1 MRSRRRVART
11 FRRKTRSIRSGRA
24 WVAGLF
30 ALMSAAAAAS
40 AQTPPAPAGSA
51 ASSQTPPVPLRGG
64 LSMLTVAGMNVTV
77 QDGPQGLVVVDTG
90 PASAA
95 SQLLRQI
102 REFSD
107 RPIRFLIDTN
117 ADAQVIGGNAVVAA
131 AGQSLATTDTFD
143 ALEVNGNT
151 SKVSLPGQGAT
162 AVVIARQSVL
172 TQMLSEPG
180 ANYASAALP
189 SDTFTRQQFNFFLNA
204 TPISVVSL
212 PAGHSGSDAA
222 VRFDRPDVVV
232 TGAVF
237 DQTRFPVIDVANGGS
252 IDGEIQALDEIANT
266 LSYAHVPVL
275 ENSGATLIVPIRG
288 PVSDEDDLVTYRDM
302 VSTVRGRIAYYIGQG
317 KTLGQVK
324 ALNPAR
330 GYKSRYG
337 TDSGS
342 WTTDD
347 FIKAVYQTLK
357 SGTHHGRSAP

>member
-1 MRSRRRVART
+1 MMAL
-11 FRRKTRSIRSGRA
+11 GA
-24 WVAGLF
+24 AMAAG
-30 ALMSAAAAAS
+30 ATAAM
-40 AQTPPAPAGSA
+40 AQTPTAGMTSGA
-51 ASSQTPPVPLRGG
+51 DSQGAIALRGG
-64 LSMLTVAGMNVTV
+64 LSMLTVDGVNVTI
-77 QDGPQGLVVVDTG
+77 QNGAQGLVVVDTG
-90 PASAA
+90 PATAA
-95 SQLLRQI
+95 SQLLGQI
-102 REFSD
+102 RQLSG

-143 ALEVNGNT
+143 AIEVNGNT

-162 AVVIARQSVL
+162 AVVIARQTVL

-189 SDTFTRQQFNFFLNA
+189 SDTFTRKQFNFFLNG

-237 DQTRFPVIDVANGGS
+237 DQTRFPVIDVANGGG
-252 IDGEIQALDEIANT
+252 IQGEIDALDEISNT

-302 VSTVRGRIAYYIGQG
+302 VSTVRDRIAYYIAQG
-317 KTLGQVK
+317 KTLAQVQG
-324 ALNPAR
+324 LNPAR

-337 TDSGS
+337 TESGS

-347 FIKAVYQTLK
+347 FIKAVYQSLK
-357 SGTHHGRSAP
+357 SGAAHHGRPAA

>member
-1 MRSRRRVART
+1 M
-11 FRRKTRSIRSGRA
+11 
-24 WVAGLF
+24 
-30 ALMSAAAAAS
+30 ALAAVGAAAAA
-40 AQTPPAPAGSA
+40 QNPPGGGQA
-51 ASSQTPPVPLRGG
+51 AVDSPTGPVTLRGG
-64 LSMLTVAGMNVTV
+64 LSMLTVDGVNVTV
-77 QDGPQGLVVVDTG
+77 QNGPEGLVVVDTG

-95 SQLLRQI
+95 SQLLAEIRQL
-102 REFSD
+102 SD

-189 SDTFTRQQFNFFLNA
+189 SDTFTRKQFNFFLNG
-204 TPISVVSL
+204 TPVSVVSL

-237 DQTRFPVIDVANGGS
+237 DQTRFPMIDVANGGS

-302 VSTVRGRIAYYIGQG
+302 VSTVRDRIAYYIGQG
-317 KTLGQVK
+317 KSLEQVR

-347 FIKAVYQTLK
+347 FVRAVYQTLK
-357 SGTHHGRSAP
+357 SGTAHHGRPAS